1 MNEFQDSIKVV
12 RGNPTAEELATV
24 IALVQ
29 AAAEEERNSAAS
41 ASPTTRSTWNR
52 NNSQLRAN
60 VVPGV
65 GQWRTS
71 FHDGLN

>member
-1 MNEFQDSIKVV
+1 MNEFQDSLKVI
-12 RGNPTAEELATV
+12 RGNPTAEELAAV

-29 AAAEEERNSAAS
+29 AAAEEERNSTAS
-41 ASPTTRSTWNR
+41 ASPITRSTWNR
-52 NNSQLRAN
+52 NNSQLRTN
-60 VVPGV
+60 IVPGV